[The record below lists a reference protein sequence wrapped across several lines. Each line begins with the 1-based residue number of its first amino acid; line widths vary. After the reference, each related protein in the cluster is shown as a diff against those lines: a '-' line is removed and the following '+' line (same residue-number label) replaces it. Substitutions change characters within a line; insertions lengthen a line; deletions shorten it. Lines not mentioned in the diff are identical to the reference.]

1 VWKEA
6 NDDEIFDRAAGLSY
20 YFVFALFPALLFLTA
35 LLGMLPIPDLMDRLM
50 SYVEQAMPGDAA
62 SIMQKTLG
70 EIVIGAKGSLLSIG
84 ALAALWA
91 ASGGVA
97 SMMTALSVAYDVED
111 QRPWWRRR
119 LIAIALTFGLA
130 LLLLSAVVLLV
141 FGGAIGGFLGNTVGL
156 GAVAVKVWN
165 IAQWPVAIG
174 FVVAAVALMYYVAP
188 AVEQRRWYWVTPGS
202 LVATVAWIAMS
213 LGLRFY
219 VSNFGNYSATY
230 GSIAGVILL
239 LLWLYL
245 SGLMLLL
252 GAEVNAEIEHAAAER
267 GAATAKARGEEAPGV
282 PAPPD
287 KADQRAAEASAALD
301 RATEDRVRAVAAR
314 ARERAKA
321 PLTPDDLGE
330 VAHHATEAVAQAASG
345 AVVGARALPSVV
357 AWAGWR
363 LIARATGRLSGD
375 RRPPS
380 APRRAA

>member
-1 VWKEA
+1 MTSVTAVRETPESAAVHPADRHVSPWKLGGLTVGALARRVWKEA

-111 QRPWWRRR
+111 Q
-119 LIAIALTFGLA
+119 
-130 LLLLSAVVLLV
+130 
-141 FGGAIGGFLGNTVGL
+141 LGNTVGL

-165 IAQWPVAIG
+165 VAQWPVAIG

-213 LGLRFY
+213 LGLRF
-219 VSNFGNYSATY
+219 
-230 GSIAGVILL
+230 
-239 LLWLYL
+239 
-245 SGLMLLL
+245 
-252 GAEVNAEIEHAAAER
+252 
-267 GAATAKARGEEAPGV
+267 
-282 PAPPD
+282 
-287 KADQRAAEASAALD
+287 
-301 RATEDRVRAVAAR
+301 
-314 ARERAKA
+314 
-321 PLTPDDLGE
+321 
-330 VAHHATEAVAQAASG
+330 
-345 AVVGARALPSVV
+345 
-357 AWAGWR
+357 
-363 LIARATGRLSGD
+363 
-375 RRPPS
+375 
-380 APRRAA
+380 